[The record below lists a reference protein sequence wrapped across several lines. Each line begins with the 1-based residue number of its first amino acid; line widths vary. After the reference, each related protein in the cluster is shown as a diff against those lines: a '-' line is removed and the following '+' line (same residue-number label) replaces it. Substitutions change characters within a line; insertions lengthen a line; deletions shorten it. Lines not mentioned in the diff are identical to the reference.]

1 MKRTVL
7 ITGSSR
13 GIGAAI
19 AEKFGLSGDRVIIN
33 CKSSINEGEELA
45 KKLRNQGVDAE
56 FFGADLSNFNET
68 QKMVNKIGKIDVL
81 INNAGISQIKL
92 FTETSTED
100 WHNIMAANL
109 DSVYNAT
116 YCVLPD
122 MINEKKGVII
132 NISSMWGIVGS
143 SCEVAYSTSKAAVI
157 GFTKALAKEVGP
169 SGIRVNCVA
178 PGMID
183 TKMNNTLT
191 QEDKNALIN
200 ETPLNRMGTTEDV
213 ANAVLFL
220 ASNDA
225 SFITGQVITV
235 DGGLTV

>member
-1 MKRTVL
+1 MKKTVL
-7 ITGSSR
+7 VTGSSR
-13 GIGAAI
+13 GIGAAV
-19 AEKFGLSGDRVIIN
+19 AEKLGFSGDRVILN
-33 CKSSINEGEELA
+33 CKSSVNEGEALA
-45 KKLRNQGVDAE
+45 LKLRSQGIDAE
-56 FFGADLSNFNET
+56 FFCADLSSFDET
-68 QKMVNKIGKIDVL
+68 QEMINKIGKIDVL

-92 FTETSTED
+92 FTETSPED
-100 WHNIMAANL
+100 WRNIMSTNL

-116 YCVLPD
+116 YCVLPN
-122 MINEKKGVII
+122 MINAKKGVII
-132 NISSMWGIVGS
+132 NISSMWGITGA

-200 ETPLNRMGTTEDV
+200 ETPLNRIGTTEDV
-213 ANAVLFL
+213 ANTVLFL
-220 ASNDA
+220 ASDDA